1 MRTIKLLGLAMLV
14 LAVSAGGRAS
24 RADDDDSRAVI
35 IAAMRRAFSGTEPP
49 LILRAAAGD
58 ASETEKRRLLKV
70 LTGMAQAQPYHGG
83 TESWKAKTG
92 ALTAA
97 AQDLLDGKEGAGER
111 LRAAADCRACHQ
123 VHRGNGDR

>member
-1 MRTIKLLGLAMLV
+1 LV
-14 LAVSAGGRAS
+14 AAGAYTS
-24 RADDDDSRAVI
+24 RADDDSRAVI
-35 IAAMRRAFSGTEPP
+35 IAAMRRVFTGTEPP

-58 ASETEKRRLLKV
+58 ASETEKKRLLKV
-70 LTGMAQAQPYHGG
+70 LTGMAEAQPDHGG
-83 TESWKAKTG
+83 AESWKAKTA

-123 VHRGNGDR
+123 VHRRNGDR